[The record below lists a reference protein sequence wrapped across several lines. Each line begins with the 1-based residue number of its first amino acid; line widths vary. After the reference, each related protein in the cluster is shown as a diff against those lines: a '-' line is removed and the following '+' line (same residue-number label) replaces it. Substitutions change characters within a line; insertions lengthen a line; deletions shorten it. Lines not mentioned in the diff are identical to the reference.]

1 MINKQT
7 TLGELE
13 KIFFEDLRTTQTDE
27 YDLVL
32 DEEEFRKLFME
43 ALTKY
48 ILGEYVDI
56 EAIILAYKVYY
67 IEYEEYLPYSI
78 AGIYAGSY
86 TKTEEVY
93 EDTRVYVKAY
103 LTEDGEL
110 DFYVEEVG

>member
-13 KIFFEDLRTTQTDE
+13 KIFEDLRTTQKE

-32 DEEEFRKLFME
+32 DEEAFRKIFIE
-43 ALTKY
+43 ALKKY
-48 ILGEYVDI
+48 ILNEKINI
-56 EAIILAYKVYY
+56 EVTIPSYRIYY

-86 TKTEEVY
+86 SQTEEFY
-93 EDTRVYVKAY
+93 EDTRVYVEAY
-103 LTEDGEL
+103 LTENGEL
-110 DFYVEEVG
+110 DFYVEEV

>member
-13 KIFFEDLRTTQTDE
+13 KIFEDLRTTQTDE

-32 DEEEFRKLFME
+32 DEEAFRKIFIE
-43 ALTKY
+43 ALMKY
-48 ILGEYVDI
+48 ILNEEVDI
-56 EAIILAYKVYY
+56 EVTVPAYKIYY

-86 TKTEEVY
+86 SQTEEVY
-93 EDTRVYVKAY
+93 EDTRVYVEAY
-103 LTEDGEL
+103 VTEDGEL
-110 DFYVEEVG
+110 DFYVEEV